1 MKNFF
6 KVFIVLLLIKTFTP
20 SLIMAEGE
28 RDSSGINKK
37 RFIPMMT
44 TIGVAYTATWVGLN
58 ELWYKNS
65 PRSSFHF
72 FNDDFE
78 WLQMDKFGHATTSFQ
93 ESRLGVDLLKWSGVK
108 EKKAII
114 YGSLTGFLLQAPI
127 EIFDGLSSE
136 YGASPGDLTANAS
149 GSLLVMSQYLL
160 WKELRIHMKYSF
172 HQTNFS
178 HIRQGIPDSSDK
190 YVLGSNLME
199 QLLKDY
205 NGQTYWFCGNIY
217 SFMKKESR
225 FPKWLN
231 LAVGYGVENMVFADT
246 KKDISYG
253 YKPYRQFYL
262 SVDIDL
268 QKIKTKSAFL
278 RRVFYAVNLVHLPAP
293 ALEFNEHGLKFHPIY
308 F

>member
-1 MKNFF
+1 MKNLF
-6 KVFIVLLLIKTFTP
+6 KAVIVFLLVRVFTTPCLIKA
-20 SLIMAEGE
+20 AEGDKM
-28 RDSSGINKK
+28 DSVGMNKK
-37 RFIPMMT
+37 RFIPLMT
-44 TIGVAYTATWVGLN
+44 TIGIAYTSTWVGLN
-58 ELWYKNS
+58 ELWYKNY

-72 FNDDFE
+72 FNDNSE
-78 WLQMDKFGHATTSFQ
+78 WLHMDKFGHATTAFQ

-114 YGSLTGFLLQAPI
+114 YGSLTGFILQAPI
-127 EIFDGLSSE
+127 EFFDGLSAE
-136 YGASPGDLTANAS
+136 YGASPGDLTANAT

-160 WKELRIHMKYSF
+160 WNELRIHMKYSF
-172 HQTNFS
+172 HQTHFP
-178 HIRQGIPDSSDK
+178 HLRPDGE
-190 YVLGSNLME
+190 LGSNVTE
-199 QLLKDY
+199 ELLKDY

-231 LAVGYGVENMVFADT
+231 LALGYGVENMVYADT
-246 KKDISYG
+246 KKNIANNYR
-253 YKPYRQFYL
+253 PYRQVYFSL
-262 SVDIDL
+262 DVDL

-278 RRVFYAVNLVHLPAP
+278 RKVFYAINMVHLPAP